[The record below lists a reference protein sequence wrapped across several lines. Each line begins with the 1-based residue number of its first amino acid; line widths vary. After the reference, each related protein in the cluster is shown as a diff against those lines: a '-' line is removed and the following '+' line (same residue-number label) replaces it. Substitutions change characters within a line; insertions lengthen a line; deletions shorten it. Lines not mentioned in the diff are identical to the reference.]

1 LKGWRLIARDT
12 QMRQYDGMVVVVTG
26 GAGHIGRAICQ
37 GFLDAGAKVVACGRR
52 PPETPIGDGPEQAV
66 FFAADLRDSAGSQSL
81 VDFTLERFGRIDIL
95 INNAGG
101 SPPVEAAVASPRLTE
116 KIVALNLVAPLV
128 LSQQAYGALSAND
141 VPGCIVNIASVSGAR
156 PSPGTAAYGA
166 AKAGLLS
173 STRSL
178 AMEWGPNIRVN
189 AIVVGLVH
197 NEAGIEHY
205 GGAEGFQR
213 VADMLPLKRMA
224 APVDVANAVL
234 MLCDDKAA
242 YISGAALEV
251 DGGGEVPVF
260 LHLAREAAATK

>member
-1 LKGWRLIARDT
+1 
-12 QMRQYDGMVVVVTG
+12 MRQYEGKVVLVTG

-37 GFLDAGAKVVACGRR
+37 GFLNEGAQVVACGRR
-52 PPETPIGDGPEQAV
+52 SPEEPIGDGSEKAE
-66 FFAADLRDSAGSQSL
+66 FFPADLRDPDASKSL
-81 VDFTLERFGRIDIL
+81 VDFALERFGRIDVL

-101 SPPVEAAVASPRLTE
+101 SPPVDAASASPRLTE

-128 LSQQAYGALSAND
+128 LSQQAHGALSVND
-141 VPGCIVNIASVSGAR
+141 SPGCIVNIASVSGVR

-178 AMEWGPNIRVN
+178 AMECGPKIRVN

-197 NEAGIEHY
+197 NDAGIAHY

-224 APVDVANAVL
+224 APEDVANAVL

-260 LHLAREAAATK
+260 LHLASEASKAD

>member
-1 LKGWRLIARDT
+1 
-12 QMRQYDGMVVVVTG
+12 MRQYEGKVVLVTG

-37 GFLDAGAKVVACGRR
+37 GFLNEGAQVVACGRR
-52 PPETPIGDGPEQAV
+52 SPEEPIGDGSEKAE
-66 FFAADLRDSAGSQSL
+66 FFPADLRDPDASKSL
-81 VDFTLERFGRIDIL
+81 VDFALERFGRIDVL

-101 SPPVEAAVASPRLTE
+101 SPPVDAASASPRLTE

-128 LSQQAYGALSAND
+128 LSQQAHGALSVND
-141 VPGCIVNIASVSGAR
+141 SPGCIVNIASVSGVR

-178 AMEWGPNIRVN
+178 AMEWGPKIRVN

-197 NEAGIEHY
+197 NDAGIAHY

-224 APVDVANAVL
+224 APEDVANAVL

-260 LHLAREAAATK
+260 LHLASEASKTD

>member
-1 LKGWRLIARDT
+1 
-12 QMRQYDGMVVVVTG
+12 MRQYEGKVVLVTG

-37 GFLDAGAKVVACGRR
+37 GFLNEGAQVVACGRR
-52 PPETPIGDGPEQAV
+52 SPEEPIGDGSEKAE
-66 FFAADLRDSAGSQSL
+66 FFPADLRDPDASKSL
-81 VDFTLERFGRIDIL
+81 VDFALERFGRIDVL

-101 SPPVEAAVASPRLTE
+101 SPPVDAASASPRLTE

-128 LSQQAYGALSAND
+128 LSQQAHGALSVND
-141 VPGCIVNIASVSGAR
+141 SPGCIVNIASVSGVR

-178 AMEWGPNIRVN
+178 AMEWGPKIRVN

-197 NEAGIEHY
+197 NDAGIAHY

-224 APVDVANAVL
+224 APEDVANAVL

-251 DGGGEVPVF
+251 DGGGDVPVF
-260 LHLAREAAATK
+260 LHLASEASKAD

>member
-1 LKGWRLIARDT
+1 VL
-12 QMRQYDGMVVVVTG
+12 VTG

-37 GFLDAGAKVVACGRR
+37 GFLNEGAQVVACGRR
-52 PPETPIGDGPEQAV
+52 SPEEPIGDGSEKAE
-66 FFAADLRDSAGSQSL
+66 FFPADLRDPDASKSL
-81 VDFTLERFGRIDIL
+81 VDFALERFGRIDIL

-101 SPPVEAAVASPRLTE
+101 SPPVDAASASPRLTE

-128 LSQQAYGALSAND
+128 LSQQAHGALSVND
-141 VPGCIVNIASVSGAR
+141 SPGCIVNIASVSGVR

-178 AMEWGPNIRVN
+178 AMEWGPKIRVN

-197 NEAGIEHY
+197 NDAGIAHY

-224 APVDVANAVL
+224 APGDVANAVL

-260 LHLAREAAATK
+260 LHLASEASKAD

>member
-1 LKGWRLIARDT
+1 
-12 QMRQYDGMVVVVTG
+12 MRQYEGKVVVVTG
-26 GAGHIGRAICQ
+26 GAGNIGRAICQ
-37 GFLDAGAKVVACGRR
+37 GFLNEGAQVVACGRR
-52 PPETPIGDGPEQAV
+52 SPEEPIGDGLEKAE
-66 FFAADLRDSAGSQSL
+66 FFAADLRDPDASKSL
-81 VDFTLERFGRIDIL
+81 VDFALERFGRIDVL

-101 SPPVEAAVASPRLTE
+101 SPPVDAASASPRLTE

-128 LSQQAYGALSAND
+128 LSQQAHGALSVND
-141 VPGCIVNIASVSGAR
+141 SPGCIVNIASVSGVR

-178 AMEWGPNIRVN
+178 AMEWGPKIRVN

-197 NEAGIEHY
+197 NDAGIAHY

-224 APVDVANAVL
+224 APEDVANAVL

-260 LHLAREAAATK
+260 LHLASEASKAD

>member
-1 LKGWRLIARDT
+1 
-12 QMRQYDGMVVVVTG
+12 MRQYEGKVVLVTG

-37 GFLDAGAKVVACGRR
+37 GFLNEGAQVVACGRR
-52 PPETPIGDGPEQAV
+52 SPEEPIGNGSEKAE
-66 FFAADLRDSAGSQSL
+66 FFPADLRDPDASKSL
-81 VDFTLERFGRIDIL
+81 VDFALERFGRIDVL

-101 SPPVEAAVASPRLTE
+101 SPPVDAASASPRLTE

-128 LSQQAYGALSAND
+128 LSQQAHGALSVND
-141 VPGCIVNIASVSGAR
+141 SPGCIVNIASVSGVR

-178 AMEWGPNIRVN
+178 AMEWGPKIRVN

-197 NEAGIEHY
+197 NDAGIAHY

-224 APVDVANAVL
+224 APEDVANAVL

-260 LHLAREAAATK
+260 LHLASEASKAD

>member
-1 LKGWRLIARDT
+1 
-12 QMRQYDGMVVVVTG
+12 MRQYEGKVVLVTG

-37 GFLDAGAKVVACGRR
+37 GFLNEGAQVVACGRR
-52 PPETPIGDGPEQAV
+52 SPEEPIGDGSEKAE
-66 FFAADLRDSAGSQSL
+66 FFPADLRDPDASKSL
-81 VDFTLERFGRIDIL
+81 VDFALERFGRIDIL

-101 SPPVEAAVASPRLTE
+101 SPPVDAASASPRLTE

-128 LSQQAYGALSAND
+128 LSQQAHGALSVND
-141 VPGCIVNIASVSGAR
+141 SPGCIVNIASVSGVR

-178 AMEWGPNIRVN
+178 AMEWGPKIRVN

-197 NEAGIEHY
+197 NDAGIAHY

-224 APVDVANAVL
+224 APEDVANAVL

-260 LHLAREAAATK
+260 LHLASEASKTD

>member
-1 LKGWRLIARDT
+1 
-12 QMRQYDGMVVVVTG
+12 MRQYEGKVVLVTG

-37 GFLDAGAKVVACGRR
+37 GFLNEGAQVVACGRR
-52 PPETPIGDGPEQAV
+52 SPEEPIGDGSEKAE
-66 FFAADLRDSAGSQSL
+66 FFPADLRDPDASKSL
-81 VDFTLERFGRIDIL
+81 VDFALERFGRIDIL

-101 SPPVEAAVASPRLTE
+101 SPPVDAASASPRLTE

-128 LSQQAYGALSAND
+128 LSQQAHGALSVND
-141 VPGCIVNIASVSGAR
+141 SPGCIVNIASVSGVR

-178 AMEWGPNIRVN
+178 AMEWGPKIRVN

-197 NEAGIEHY
+197 NDAGIAHY

-224 APVDVANAVL
+224 APKDVANAVL

-260 LHLAREAAATK
+260 LHLASEASKAD

>member
-1 LKGWRLIARDT
+1 MKLL
-12 QMRQYDGMVVVVTG
+12 DGKVAIVTG
-26 GAGHIGRAICQ
+26 AGKGIGKDIAISFGEMGAS
-37 GFLDAGAKVVACGRR
+37 VVCVARS
-52 PPETPIGDGPEQAV
+52 IGDIEDTAEQIRSFGSSALAV
-66 FFAADLRDSAGSQSL
+66 VCDVTKEDQLKNL
-81 VDFTLERFGRIDIL
+81 VDQVLKKFKGIDIL

-101 SPPVEAAVASPRLTE
+101 SPPVDAASASPRLTE

-128 LSQQAYGALSAND
+128 LSQQAHGALSVND
-141 VPGCIVNIASVSGAR
+141 SPGCIVNIASVSGVR

-178 AMEWGPNIRVN
+178 AMEWGPKIRVN

-197 NEAGIEHY
+197 NDAGIAHY

-224 APVDVANAVL
+224 APEDVANAVL

-260 LHLAREAAATK
+260 LHLASEASKAD

>member
-1 LKGWRLIARDT
+1 MDRDAR
-12 QMRQYDGMVVVVTG
+12 MRQYDGKVVVVTG

-37 GFLDAGAKVVACGRR
+37 SFLDEGAQVIACGRHD
-52 PPETPIGDGPEQAV
+52 PQHPIGSGEKQAT
-66 FFAADLRDSAGSQSL
+66 FFAADLRDAEGSQSL
-81 VDFTLERFGRIDIL
+81 VNFAVQRFGRIDIL

-101 SPPVEAAVASPRLTE
+101 SPPVEAAKASPRLTE

-128 LSQQAYGALSAND
+128 LSQQAHVALSANES
-141 VPGCIVNIASVSGAR
+141 PGCIVNIASVSGVR
-156 PSPGTAAYGA
+156 PSPGTTAYGA

-197 NEAGIEHY
+197 NDAGIDHY
-205 GGAEGFQR
+205 GGAQGFQR

-224 APVDVANAVL
+224 APEDVANAVL
-234 MLCDDKAA
+234 MLCDAKAA

-260 LHLAREAAATK
+260 LHLASEAAAAK

>member
-1 LKGWRLIARDT
+1 
-12 QMRQYDGMVVVVTG
+12 MRQYEGKVVLVTG

-37 GFLDAGAKVVACGRR
+37 GFLNEGAQVVACGRR
-52 PPETPIGDGPEQAV
+52 SPEEPIGDGSEKAE
-66 FFAADLRDSAGSQSL
+66 FFPADLRDPDASKSL
-81 VDFTLERFGRIDIL
+81 VDFALERFGRIDVL

-101 SPPVEAAVASPRLTE
+101 SPPVDAASASPRLTE

-128 LSQQAYGALSAND
+128 LSQQAHGALSVND
-141 VPGCIVNIASVSGAR
+141 SPGCIVNIASVSGVR

-178 AMEWGPNIRVN
+178 AMEWGPKIRVN

-197 NEAGIEHY
+197 NDAGIAHY

-224 APVDVANAVL
+224 APEDVANAVL

-260 LHLAREAAATK
+260 LHLASEASKAD